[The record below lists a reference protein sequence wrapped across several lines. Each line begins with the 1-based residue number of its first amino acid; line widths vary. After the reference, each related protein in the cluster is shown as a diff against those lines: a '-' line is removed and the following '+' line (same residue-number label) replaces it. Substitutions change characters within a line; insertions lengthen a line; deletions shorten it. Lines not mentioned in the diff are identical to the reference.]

1 MFSQKYKE
9 NSLNIGLLSVHEV
22 KAAEEDI
29 VRIVQNETF
38 SDELQL
44 LNKSTNE
51 QLLPKPSGHFKLNS
65 VIINGI
71 LRIKSC
77 LLNCELKC
85 DFRQP
90 IIMPHDHPANKSLKE
105 YYPSIEGHM
114 GTNQTLCALRSNFIG
129 AEVEIR
135 TYINGWSTK

>member
-1 MFSQKYKE
+1 MIMFSQKYKE

-22 KAAEEDI
+22 KTAEEDI

-51 QLLPKPSGHFKLNS
+51 QQLPKSSGLFKLNS

-71 LRIKSC
+71 L
-77 LLNCELKC
+77 
-85 DFRQP
+85 
-90 IIMPHDHPANKSLKE
+90 
-105 YYPSIEGHM
+105 
-114 GTNQTLCALRSNFIG
+114 
-129 AEVEIR
+129 
-135 TYINGWSTK
+135 